1 MLPLSEV
8 QKKRS
13 KSSIKL
19 WPEQEGVLEFALS
32 VPNAALFC
40 EQRTG
45 KTFVSIAMIEVLA
58 SSGLFHG
65 VVVSL
70 LNNRDSTWMART
82 AELIPQVNVTSD
94 WEEYKRLPSPRLLV
108 IHYQMFVKLIKKLV
122 KAKWLNWFCIDEGHG
137 IANRGTKQSRAAA
150 RMSWV
155 PRKVLLTGTPIEKQP
170 TDLWAQFRFLDPDV
184 FGENW
189 QDFEKRYM
197 EWPKVDMRHAPFGS
211 ALWQQKMLQ
220 QRIMKNRA
228 KFREELRDQF
238 MACIKP
244 LSIRLT
250 KQDVGILEPV
260 SKKITVPLTRY
271 QRRVYDEMSKH
282 AVTRLRDDTRILAEL
297 PVTVIMKQRQIA
309 SGFVFDDEGDCHR
322 IDNAKLRV
330 IKGLANR
337 LPKPLVIFTAFRPD
351 NASISAAMIE
361 EGYEVAT
368 VTGST
373 KKALRPGIWQAF
385 QRGQYDVLVCQTKTG
400 GTGVDLWKS
409 SHAIVASMSHSYR
422 DWDQLKSRMDSRDK
436 SKASE
441 LFVICG
447 ENTIDEDLFD
457 LVVVKRLDADRVLSH
472 LTKRIKIMAPKKAET
487 SPKAETKAATKGAP
501 ENKAAAAA
509 EPKYTVGDLEEAT
522 GLKGAS
528 VRVAL
533 RDLGVEK
540 EFGNKYG
547 WATKTDF
554 DAVVKQLKERSAKR
568 PAALDKASGPAP
580 KAAAKAAPT
589 AAAAPKRA
597 VKGKAA

>member
-1 MLPLSEV
+1 LSEAPR
-8 QKKRS
+8 KPF

-19 WPEQEGVLEFALS
+19 WPEQQDVLEFALS

-45 KTFVSIAMIEVLA
+45 KTFVSIAMIEALA
-58 SSGLFHG
+58 NDGPFHG

-82 AELIPQVNVTSD
+82 TELIPQVNVTSD
-94 WEEYKRLPSPRLLV
+94 WEEYKKLPSPRLLV

-122 KAKWLNWFCIDEGHG
+122 KAKWLTWFCIDEGHG

-155 PRKVLLTGTPIEKQP
+155 PRKILLTGTPIEKQP
-170 TDLWAQFRFLDPDV
+170 TDLWAQFRFLDPSV
-184 FGENW
+184 FGMNW
-189 QDFEKRYM
+189 EDFQKYYM
-197 EWPKVDMRHAPFGS
+197 EWPKVDMSHAPPGS

-220 QRIMKNRA
+220 QRILKNKA
-228 KFREELRDQF
+228 KFREELRAEF
-238 MACIKP
+238 MDCIKP

-250 KQDVGILEPV
+250 KRDVGILEPISRKV
-260 SKKITVPLTRY
+260 IVPLTRY
-271 QRRVYDEMSKH
+271 QKRVYDEMTRH
-282 AVTRLRDDTRILAEL
+282 AVTRLRDDTRILAGL
-297 PVTVIMKQRQIA
+297 PVTIITKQRQIA
-309 SGFVFDDEGDCHR
+309 SGFVFDDDKNVHR
-322 IDNAKLRV
+322 IDNAKLNA
-330 IKGLANR
+330 IKKLVSK
-337 LPKPLVIFTAFRPD
+337 LPKPIVIFTAFRPD
-351 NASISAAMIE
+351 NAFISQAMIE

-373 KKALRPGIWQAF
+373 KKQLRPGIWQSF

-457 LVVVKRLDADRVLSH
+457 LVVVKRLDADRVLS
-472 LTKRIKIMAPKKAET
+472 LLKQRIKEMAVKT
-487 SPKAETKAATKGAP
+487 SPKPASTKAETKASTKGAP
-501 ENKAAAAA
+501 ENKTAAA
-509 EPKYTVGDLEEAT
+509 EPKYAVADLIEAT
-522 GLKGAS
+522 GLVAAS

-533 RDLGVEK
+533 RSLEIPK
-540 EFGNKYG
+540 NFGNKYG
-547 WATKTDF
+547 WATKTEF
-554 DAVVKQLKERSAKR
+554 DAVVKQLKERSVKAPDALSKDAK
-568 PAALDKASGPAP
+568 AAAP
-580 KAAAKAAPT
+580 KAAVKAAAPT
-589 AAAAPKRA
+589 RAAKS
-597 VKGKAA
+597 KAA